1 MRVKVTVPV
10 AQLEPVKDDILAS
23 AEKVEEE
30 QTGEADWEAVRVPS
44 LCSMMVIHLGIDTPH
59 RSFPVQSAQ

>member
-1 MRVKVTVPV
+1 MKTSECIRLIQANSKLPIQRARMRVKVTVPV

-30 QTGEADWEAVRVPS
+30 QTGEADWEAVRVS
-44 LCSMMVIHLGIDTPH
+44 
-59 RSFPVQSAQ
+59 

>member
-10 AQLEPVKDDILAS
+10 AQLEAVKDDILAS

-30 QTGEADWEAVRVPS
+30 QTGQADWEAVRVPRF
-44 LCSMMVIHLGIDTPH
+44 CSMAMIYLGIDAPY
-59 RSFPVQSAQ
+59 RSCPVQSAQ